1 MALSEQ
7 KMITMLFVPN
17 IESAMDMIK
26 KKIISILPNANKGSG
41 LAVAETGVEEEEQEP
56 NHIWTQNTKR

>member
-1 MALSEQ
+1 
-7 KMITMLFVPN
+7 
-17 IESAMDMIK
+17 MDMIK
-26 KKIISILPNANKGSG
+26 KKIIRILPNANKGSG